1 MPTLIFYVI
10 LKSTVFS
17 VFVLVQ
23 PDYEAQTLMEEAK
36 FRQQLEQRSK
46 RSEKKHGTLSSYPD
60 PRGSQ
65 IPWIWILTF
74 AELAVKSFSFKS
86 YPDPVDM
93 KYQESA
99 LFLICGDALKGLS
112 HEMD

>member
-1 MPTLIFYVI
+1 M
-10 LKSTVFS
+10 
-17 VFVLVQ
+17 Q

-46 RSEKKHGTLSSYPD
+46 RSEKKHGRCYLD
-60 PRGSQ
+60 PGK
-65 IPWIWILTF
+65 L
-74 AELAVKSFSFKS
+74 
-86 YPDPVDM
+86 

-112 HEMD
+112 HEMDLASDDLCGSFRPK